1 MMVSGILLVTDGAPS
16 LDGKAIAILCLGLLT
31 LAACV
36 AFLVW
41 CHGWARRRWRDH
53 WPVILLTCLWF
64 GIGAGAAMLQMAKM
78 PTAWQ
83 GPGKHLSL
91 TGVVEKIDGRS
102 SARLRLWLR
111 VAPEGDLLPAELA
124 DVLPGYVARV
134 SLDAADAA
142 VRDSVG
148 SGRNA
153 ALRPIRPG
161 DRLHLRARLY
171 PSPQPVLFG
180 ALDYARL
187 ARARDVVA
195 SGYVTRPPQLVE
207 TEEGWSNRL
216 VRYRQLRA
224 DAIAD
229 GMSEPE
235 GGIAAALLIGDRR
248 HVDAQTYDMFRFSGL
263 AHLLAISG
271 LHMGLLCFGII
282 GFVRAVMALMPHTA
296 SRFALHKYASLIG
309 LAGAALYVVLS
320 GASISASRAFLMAVL
335 IILAI
340 LTDRLALTLRNVAIA
355 ALILLAIN
363 PLALFS
369 AGFQMSFA
377 ATTALVIW
385 FERRVAKRGG
395 SPPWRWFCELVMAS
409 MLASL
414 ATLPFTAQHFGLV
427 TPWGVLANLVGIP
440 LTGLWIMPAGLAVL
454 ATQLLPVPSFIADG
468 CLWVMQA
475 GLHMLVRVAD
485 WFANLPATPI
495 AVPPP
500 GAGLLYAVFLV
511 VIFLLVVRI
520 SEANSQRHL
529 RVIVPVILLLAGF
542 IWASR
547 PVADGILFARHVPQ
561 LILPV
566 QAQADDK
573 AANGGHSALAF
584 ATSQR
589 QLSAFLSGNA
599 ARVLAIQHVV
609 QARTSWVWHGTH
621 SNTARVAVAM
631 HRGALSRACQ
641 PPQSAAYGQAV
652 RPDFVISLVPARYPC
667 PGGVPLFSL
676 VDVPSANYL
685 LWLPDP
691 ARRKDPLIL
700 QNSSGQYLRINPVSR
715 P

>member
-1 MMVSGILLVTDGAPS
+1 M
-16 LDGKAIAILCLGLLT
+16 
-31 LAACV
+31 
-36 AFLVW
+36 
-41 CHGWARRRWRDH
+41 
-53 WPVILLTCLWF
+53 
-64 GIGAGAAMLQMAKM
+64 
-78 PTAWQ
+78 
-83 GPGKHLSL
+83 
-91 TGVVEKIDGRS
+91 
-102 SARLRLWLR
+102 
-111 VAPEGDLLPAELA
+111 
-124 DVLPGYVARV
+124 
-134 SLDAADAA
+134 
-142 VRDSVG
+142 
-148 SGRNA
+148 
-153 ALRPIRPG
+153 
-161 DRLHLRARLY
+161 
-171 PSPQPVLFG
+171 
-180 ALDYARL
+180 
-187 ARARDVVA
+187 
-195 SGYVTRPPQLVE
+195 
-207 TEEGWSNRL
+207 
-216 VRYRQLRA
+216 
-224 DAIAD
+224 
-229 GMSEPE
+229 
-235 GGIAAALLIGDRR
+235 
-248 HVDAQTYDMFRFSGL
+248 
-263 AHLLAISG
+263 
-271 LHMGLLCFGII
+271 FGII
-282 GFVRAVMALMPHTA
+282 GFVRAVIALMPHTA

-335 IILAI
+335 IILAN
-340 LTDRLALTLRNVAIA
+340 LTDRLALTIRNVAIA

-454 ATQLLPVPSFIADG
+454 ATQLLPVPSFIAYG

-573 AANGGHSALAF
+573 AANGGILLLPLPPASDSYPHLCREMQPVFWQSSMWCRLV
-584 ATSQR
+584 QVG
-589 QLSAFLSGNA
+589 SGM
-599 ARVLAIQHVV
+599 
-609 QARTSWVWHGTH
+609 ARTATQRALRLPCIG
-621 SNTARVAVAM
+621 AR
-631 HRGALSRACQ
+631 
-641 PPQSAAYGQAV
+641 
-652 RPDFVISLVPARYPC
+652 
-667 PGGVPLFSL
+667 
-676 VDVPSANYL
+676 
-685 LWLPDP
+685 
-691 ARRKDPLIL
+691 
-700 QNSSGQYLRINPVSR
+700 
-715 P
+715 